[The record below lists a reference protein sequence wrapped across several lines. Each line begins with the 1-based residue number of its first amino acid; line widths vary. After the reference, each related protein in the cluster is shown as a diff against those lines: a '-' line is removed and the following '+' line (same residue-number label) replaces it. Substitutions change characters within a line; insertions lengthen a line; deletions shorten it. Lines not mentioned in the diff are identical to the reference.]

1 MQFNVCACI
10 FALCL
15 LFSEH
20 DQWMRMVE
28 RGSTW
33 CVHGQA
39 VYSHH
44 FQLIV
49 VNLFCYFQFIT
60 YATLCVAMHLLFTG
74 VCVYDKTDK
83 CLLLQGCVQPFV
95 YVKCYTC
102 HTCS

>member
-1 MQFNVCACI
+1 MIVLAFFCV
-10 FALCL
+10 

-39 VYSHH
+39 VYPHH

-49 VNLFCYFQFIT
+49 VN
-60 YATLCVAMHLLFTG
+60 
-74 VCVYDKTDK
+74 
-83 CLLLQGCVQPFV
+83 
-95 YVKCYTC
+95 
-102 HTCS
+102 